1 MYKSFKVRNF
11 RCFKDLDIPH
21 LKRINLIAGKNNVGK
36 TALLEA
42 LFIHCGAYNPEL
54 TARINAIRGIEA
66 VKIELGKWV
75 ETPWDSLFYNF
86 DTSDNIELIGED
98 TIGHR
103 SLKLRVIRQPSELA
117 KMRQFINHSSDE
129 SKGVLTSSESDESKG
144 VLSSSEKG
152 VLSSSEVAQVL
163 ELRCGEDKQ
172 ERSFYMIID
181 KKAIRIEPV
190 PPSPPFPGFFQ
201 PARMRIPLKQQ
212 AERFGK
218 LEVYGKQ
225 DILLEILKIIEP
237 RLKRLA
243 TVVVAGEPILHGDIG
258 IGRLIPLPVM
268 GEGMVRLADLV
279 LHIGNAPKGVVLID
293 EIENG
298 IHHSIM
304 PKIWKAI
311 GEAAR
316 NFDTQVFATT
326 HSLECI
332 VAAHKA
338 FEESD
343 VYDFQLYRLER
354 INDTIN
360 VISYDQEDLATAIEE
375 GFEVR

>member
-1 MYKSFKVRNF
+1 MYKSFKVQNF

-98 TIGHR
+98 TIGYR

-117 KMRQFINHSSDE
+117 KMKQFINHSSDE
-129 SKGVLTSSESDESKG
+129 S
-144 VLSSSEKG
+144 KG

-163 ELRCGEDKQ
+163 ELRCGKDKQ

-181 KKAIRIEPV
+181 KKGIRIEPI

-201 PARMRIPLKQQ
+201 AARMRIPLKEQ

>member
-1 MYKSFKVRNF
+1 MYKSFEVRNF
-11 RCFKDLDIPH
+11 RCFKH
-21 LKRINLIAGKNNVGK
+21 LVISHLERINLIAGKNNVGK

-54 TARINAIRGIEA
+54 TMRINTFRGIETI
-66 VKIELGKWV
+66 KIELGKWA
-75 ETPWDSLFYNF
+75 ETPWNSLFSKFN
-86 DTSDNIELIGED
+86 TSNSIELIGED
-98 TIGHR
+98 TISGR
-103 SLKLRVIRQPSELA
+103 RLLKLRVIRQPSELV
-117 KMRQFINHSSDE
+117 KIQQFIKHNSDE
-129 SKGVLTSSESDESKG
+129 FKGVI
-144 VLSSSEKG
+144 
-152 VLSSSEVAQVL
+152 SSSEVAQVL
-163 ELRCGEDKQ
+163 ELKYKEDKQ
-172 ERSFYMIID
+172 EGSFYMIID
-181 KKAIRIEPV
+181 KNGIRTEPI

-201 PARMRIPLKQQ
+201 AARMRIPLKEQ
-212 AERFGK
+212 AERFGT
-218 LEVYGKQ
+218 LEVHGKQ

-243 TVVVAGEPILHGDIG
+243 MVVVAGEPILHGDIG

-279 LHIGNAPKGVVLID
+279 LQIGNAPKGVVLID

-304 PKIWKAI
+304 PKVWKAI
-311 GEAAR
+311 GKAAR

-332 VAAHKA
+332 IAAHKA